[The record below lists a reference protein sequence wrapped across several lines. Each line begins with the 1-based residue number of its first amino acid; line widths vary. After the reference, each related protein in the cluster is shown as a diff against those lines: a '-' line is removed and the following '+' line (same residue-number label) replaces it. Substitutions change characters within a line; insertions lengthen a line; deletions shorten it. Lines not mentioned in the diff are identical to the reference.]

1 MLEHEKYV
9 FIKDGLGELVGT
21 IQNAMPNSENSVF
34 INALASRAD
43 HLDQWSKSV
52 KGLEMGINLSKCD
65 KFILYKDPEEFFT
78 EFMDAI
84 L

>member
-1 MLEHEKYV
+1 MFNYIYMLEHEKYV
-9 FIKDGLGELVGT
+9 F
-21 IQNAMPNSENSVF
+21 NSVF